1 MSRNQTQNE
10 RRDRRPRGFESDPM
24 PCCPEG
30 VAWSGDG
37 DNMGQMMRAC
47 PCTGW
52 LGRHRLAA
60 YTALAVVGLGF
71 LALQVGWILGVIAFF
86 RTL

>member
-1 MSRNQTQNE
+1 MSTNHIPNE
-10 RRDRRPRGFESDPM
+10 QHEKRSGAEFAGM
-24 PCCPEG
+24 PCCSEG
-30 VAWSGDG
+30 LGWSGPSG
-37 DNMGQMMRAC
+37 SEKQMMRAC
-47 PCTGW
+47 PCAGW

-71 LALQVGWILGVIAFF
+71 LTLQVGWILGVVAFF